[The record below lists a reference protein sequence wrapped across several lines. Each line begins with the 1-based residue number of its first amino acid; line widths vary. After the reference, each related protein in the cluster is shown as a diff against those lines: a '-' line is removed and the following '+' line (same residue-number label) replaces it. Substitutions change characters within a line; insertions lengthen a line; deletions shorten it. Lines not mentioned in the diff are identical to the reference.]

1 MLNTQ
6 IEYSDIENPLK
17 TIFKPAI
24 QRAINIKAPVDIII
38 EMRHF
43 IFKDNT
49 DRFSIDTKET
59 ETNFLNMHSFREGIN
74 VEKPKGTLLSFSL

>member
-6 IEYSDIENPLK
+6 VEYGDIENPLK
-17 TIFKPAI
+17 TQFKPAI
-24 QRAINIKAPVDIII
+24 QRAVNIETPVDIII
-38 EMRHF
+38 EMRHL

-49 DRFSIDTKET
+49 DRFSIDSKET

-74 VEKPKGTLLSFSL
+74 VLKPKDTLLSF